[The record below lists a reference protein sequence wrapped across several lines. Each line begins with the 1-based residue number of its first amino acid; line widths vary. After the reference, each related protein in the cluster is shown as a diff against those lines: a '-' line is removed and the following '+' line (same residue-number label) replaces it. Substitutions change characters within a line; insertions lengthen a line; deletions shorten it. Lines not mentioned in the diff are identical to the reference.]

1 MIYLLHLW
9 SLDVLTWKWFVFNV
23 FFPPVSALRRINAI
37 IRIAMAPRPYS
48 YLHCPLANP
57 RWALGGC
64 VSQHLFPIWPSTYPF
79 VHISLVCW
87 KLLWS
92 WMFVQV
98 SWTATAW
105 PNSVFC
111 SFAHL
116 RLQTWWEDLSPRW
129 NSKSLFPNSL
139 MKCRL
144 MQWFF
149 CGVHVSLCRGTAWLW
164 HQASIRCQVS
174 LRFHSIFPLR
184 PCVSLTLPLTLPFF
198 IFFLLVLGLWG
209 LHFSFRS

>member
-1 MIYLLHLW
+1 MIYSLHLW
-9 SLDVLTWKWFVFNV
+9 SLDVLIWMWFVFDV
-23 FFPPVSALRRINAI
+23 FFPSVSALRRINAI

-79 VHISLVCW
+79 VHISLVGW

-92 WMFVQV
+92 WLFAHA

-105 PNSVFC
+105 PNTALLLCTLAVADMVRRSLTPVE
-111 SFAHL
+111 
-116 RLQTWWEDLSPRW
+116 QQ
-129 NSKSLFPNSL
+129 SLFPNSL

-149 CGVHVSLCRGTAWLW
+149 CGVHVSLCSGTAWLW

-174 LRFHSIFPLR
+174 LGFHPIFPLR
-184 PCVSLTLPLTLPFF
+184 PCVSLTLPLT
-198 IFFLLVLGLWG
+198 
-209 LHFSFRS
+209 